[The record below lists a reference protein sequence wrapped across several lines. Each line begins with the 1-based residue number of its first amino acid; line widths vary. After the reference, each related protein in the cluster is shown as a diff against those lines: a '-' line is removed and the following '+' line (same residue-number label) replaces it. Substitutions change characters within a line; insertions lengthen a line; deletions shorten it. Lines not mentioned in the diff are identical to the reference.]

1 MKIKKGVQPTFLFAK
16 KNIEKKNSV
25 RLNKTDKKKEVTMR
39 RLEEIKYIKKG
50 VRRNAKGRP
59 EIKMR
64 LVNKQTRWCKQRC
77 TSKP

>member
-39 RLEEIKYIKKG
+39 RLEEIKVYKERSKEKRLG
-50 VRRNAKGRP
+50 KTGNNNATSQ
-59 EIKMR
+59 
-64 LVNKQTRWCKQRC
+64 QTRWCKQRC